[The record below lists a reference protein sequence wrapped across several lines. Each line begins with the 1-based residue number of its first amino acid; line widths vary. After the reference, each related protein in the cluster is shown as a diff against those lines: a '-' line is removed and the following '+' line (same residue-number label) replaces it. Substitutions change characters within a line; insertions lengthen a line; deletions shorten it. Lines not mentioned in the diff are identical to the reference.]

1 MGGEDECMGQITELA
16 EERKRLYNRLQLI
29 NVNSTGRDML
39 IKRIEVI
46 DEQIR
51 KMTS

>member
-1 MGGEDECMGQITELA
+1 MGQITELA
-16 EERKRLYNRLQLI
+16 EERKRLSNRLQLL

-39 IKRIEVI
+39 IKRLAVI

-51 KMTS
+51 KTTS